1 MTFVIGLPGFVGGYA
16 APSAATGVPAIMCEP
31 MLLDVRHTP
40 MRIDASVRGME
51 IAPPTPML
59 RDIRPTPQRLNVY
72 VRPMKLD
79 CDT

>member
-1 MTFVIGLPGFVGGYA
+1 MMIIGLPGFVGGYA
-16 APSAATGVPAIMCEP
+16 APSAATGIPAIMCEP
-31 MLLDVRHTP
+31 MLLDVRITH
-40 MRIDASVRGME
+40 MRLGASVRVME

-59 RDIRPTPQRLNVY
+59 HDIRPTPQRLNVY